1 MYFFNASST
10 LIPASN
16 ILEINQAN
24 PICFFKKICFGDK
37 IEHQNNFVY
46 DANSYLSKF
55 YQNETTENN
64 PNLKNENFMLT
75 KKQTN
80 DRNEILNNIDS
91 KKNELSHK
99 KNKRSIESLNI
110 NFSIFTK
117 DYLFMCLDTTISLR
131 RTNFDVYKILLHV
144 NMIVLL
150 PEIETMT
157 FDELKNLSEN
167 NDLLAAEKNALQAFL
182 ILRTIDGIDNKL
194 LNNKNRMDMS
204 LENFLQSIRN
214 QGSKFTL
221 DLTMFTNNYE
231 IIFKESKKLNK
242 SLRKEIL
249 AYKNN
254 LDKARSK
261 QEN

>member
-1 MYFFNASST
+1 M
-10 LIPASN
+10 PASN
-16 ILEINQAN
+16 VLGINQPN
-24 PICFFKKICFGDK
+24 TICFFKKLCLNDK

-46 DANSYLSKF
+46 DANSYLSKS
-55 YQNETTENN
+55 YKNKTTENN
-64 PNLKNENFMLT
+64 PNTKNEFFMNT
-75 KKQTN
+75 EEQTN
-80 DRNEILNNIDS
+80 GKNKILNDIDS
-91 KKNELSHK
+91 KKKKSSHK
-99 KNKRSIESLNI
+99 KNKRSIDSSII
-110 NFSIFTK
+110 NVPIFTK
-117 DYLFMCLDTTISLR
+117 EYLFLCLDTTISLR

-150 PEIETMT
+150 PEIEPMT

-167 NDLLAAEKNALQAFL
+167 NDLLAAEKNAVQAFL
-182 ILRTIDGIDNKL
+182 ILRTISGIDNKL

-204 LENFLQSIRN
+204 LDNFLRSIRN

-221 DLTMFTNNYE
+221 DLSMFTNNYE
-231 IIFKESKKLNK
+231 IIFKEFKKLNK
-242 SLRKEIL
+242 SLRKETL